1 MNTNPMTKPK
11 VLSEKVVYEGSSTK
25 VHLARVKLSNGK
37 IVEWDHAHGSHVV
50 AMLPLDKDNNVYL
63 VREWRIA
70 WKDFVL
76 QIPAGGC
83 DAEDEEGKLKQIHNE
98 LREEIGMDAKRI
110 DNLTSVMLAART
122 RSKISIYL
130 ARDLYPENKD
140 PDPDEF
146 LEIVKMP
153 FDEAYDLFVSGKQ
166 LTTSYTLI
174 AFLMTK
180 PLLEQAV

>member
-1 MNTNPMTKPK
+1 MIKPK
-11 VLSEKVVYEGSSTK
+11 IISEKIVYEGPSTK
-25 VHLARVKLSNGK
+25 VHLAKVRLSNGK

-50 AMLPLDKDNNVYL
+50 AMLPLDSDNNVYL

-70 WKDFVL
+70 WKREVL

-83 DAEDEEGKLKQIHNE
+83 DALDEEGKLKQIHNE
-98 LREEIGMDAKRI
+98 LREEIGMDARKI
-110 DNLTSVMLAART
+110 DSLASVMLAART

-140 PDPDEF
+140 PDPDEI

-153 FDEAYDLFVSGKQ
+153 FDKAYEMFVSGNV

-174 AFLMTK
+174 AFLMTRNK
-180 PLLEQAV
+180 LFS